1 MSNIILGDDKV
12 EEKRKKEEILELILN
27 KLDELYGTAKE
38 GFYHKEPWQLLT
50 AIMLSAQSTD
60 KQVEEVLPR
69 LFQKYNTI
77 QKIAQASTEEI
88 EFYIRSVGL
97 YKNKAKNIKKCLSL
111 IHI

>member
-50 AIMLSAQSTD
+50 AIMLSAD
-60 KQVEEVLPR
+60 RK
-69 LFQKYNTI
+69 
-77 QKIAQASTEEI
+77 
-88 EFYIRSVGL
+88 SVV
-97 YKNKAKNIKKCLSL
+97 
-111 IHI
+111 